1 MSLLKKIGPW
11 IVSAALCLLA
21 VEVLGAAL
29 FHRKTA
35 SFVYFNQP
43 KTVAAQPAVAEV
55 GYKRRLHPYFGYTG
69 PYSER
74 TATVSITNNLGF
86 IDHQERELQREVPF
100 KPDANDYIVFVF
112 GGSVSSRLANHSM
125 HGTTLPQALKRLP
138 QLAGRN
144 IIIYNMAQGPG
155 KQPQQ
160 VIELAY
166 LIAAGQHIDLVLNL
180 DGAPEFVAGLNN
192 LDVGIDPIFPSVD
205 ILLAIGNEL
214 TLPDTSS
221 AAYYELAYAVSN
233 ARAEGERYERQSM
246 NSVSGIGYIKNQ
258 FFKAIYD
265 RSLDSNLT
273 AYNQMIAR
281 TAGWEAARKRLGLD
295 MPIRTS
301 KERVVEDIFDMWIR
315 SSDLMKVMSNSI
327 GATYLNIVLPN
338 PYYSKK
344 TFTEAEKKLMVFPA
358 SHYVHRGSAAG
369 LAFIESRAE
378 MLKSRGIVSAVGLF
392 DDVSDTVYV
401 DSVGHLGKLG
411 ESMLADFVADQAGLR
426 LSRQAERK

>member
-1 MSLLKKIGPW
+1 
-11 IVSAALCLLA
+11 
-21 VEVLGAAL
+21 
-29 FHRKTA
+29 
-35 SFVYFNQP
+35 
-43 KTVAAQPAVAEV
+43 
-55 GYKRRLHPYFGYTG
+55 
-69 PYSER
+69 
-74 TATVSITNNLGF
+74 
-86 IDHQERELQREVPF
+86 
-100 KPDANDYIVFVF
+100 
-112 GGSVSSRLANHSM
+112 M

-205 ILLAIGNEL
+205 ILLTIGNEL

-338 PYYSKK
+338 PCCSKK
-344 TFTEAEKKLMVFPA
+344 HSPRPRRSSWCFRHPIWF
-358 SHYVHRGSAAG
+358 SFAAAPPV
-369 LAFIESRAE
+369 LPLSRAAP
-378 MLKSRGIVSAVGLF
+378 KC
-392 DDVSDTVYV
+392 
-401 DSVGHLGKLG
+401 
-411 ESMLADFVADQAGLR
+411 
-426 LSRQAERK
+426 